1 MRPCLPVLLATLT
14 AGLATGCSNT
24 VSVIA
29 GHPLR
34 VGLSEYRVT
43 PQDIDAH
50 AGGLEITVHNDGR
63 LTHDLVISTMD
74 GAVEAQTKPIAPG
87 QSFLLEASLTPG
99 QYELSS
105 SVLNDQALGA
115 YGTLNVS
122 G

>member
-1 MRPCLPVLLATLT
+1 MLLGTLA
-14 AGLATGCSNT
+14 AGLIAGCSNT
-24 VSVIA
+24 VNVIA
-29 GHPLR
+29 GHRLH

-43 PQDIDAH
+43 PQDVTAH
-50 AGGLEITVHNDGR
+50 AGGLEITVHNYGR
-63 LTHDLVISTMD
+63 LTHDLVISID
-74 GAVEAQTKPIAPG
+74 GVVEAQTKPIAPG

-105 SVLNDQALGA
+105 SVLDDQALGT